1 MRWEQGVAIV
11 ATQPKSSEEDEQHV
25 DLFYR
30 HHSSNIATGAPG
42 RFTHVSRD
50 HDTTKIQRVPR
61 WIKKNKSFPMIL
73 ESFS

>member
-1 MRWEQGVAIV
+1 M

-61 WIKKNKSFPMIL
+61 
-73 ESFS
+73 